1 MGWFRTKAF
10 GSYSDGSV
18 EVFMNKVF
26 GARKLNMTYDIS
38 EFLKSF
44 ISEFIAEAIA
54 RIGIVVL
61 DRAIN
66 YRKLTDVVCLVKIW
80 MAL

>member
-1 MGWFRTKAF
+1 
-10 GSYSDGSV
+10 
-18 EVFMNKVF
+18 MNKVF

>member
-1 MGWFRTKAF
+1 
-10 GSYSDGSV
+10 
-18 EVFMNKVF
+18 MNKVF
-26 GARKLNMTYDIS
+26 GARKQNMTYDIS

>member
-1 MGWFRTKAF
+1 
-10 GSYSDGSV
+10 
-18 EVFMNKVF
+18 MNKVF

-80 MAL
+80 MTL